1 MYCNVCSNAT
11 TFIDKAQVLNKYD
24 IQYFHCTFCG
34 FVQTEKPYWLDEAY
48 SEAINQSDLGLLS
61 RNIALARITKV
72 IIMTLFNSNTR
83 FMDYGGGYGVF
94 VRLMRDFGFDFY
106 RFDKFC
112 TNLFSVGFDADMKET
127 YQYEL
132 LTAFEV
138 FEHLTSPLDEIES
151 MLNFSKN
158 ILFSTLL
165 LPSNNPKPNEWW
177 YYGLD
182 HGQHISFFTLQSL
195 RVIADKFSLN
205 LYSNGSSLHLLTEK
219 KISSSWFSLISRD
232 KVSQILNLLLKKES
246 LLNSDYFQI
255 TGKSPN

>member
-1 MYCNVCSNAT
+1 MYCNVCSKAT
-11 TFIDKAQVLNKYD
+11 TFIDKAQVLSKYD
-24 IQYFHCTFCG
+24 VQYFRCTTCG
-34 FVQTEKPYWLDEAY
+34 FIQTEKPYWLNEAY

-72 IIMTLFNSNTR
+72 IIMTLFNSNAK
-83 FMDYGGGYGVF
+83 FMDYGGGYGIF
-94 VRLMRDFGFDFY
+94 VRLMRDFGFDFF

-112 TNLFSVGFDADMKET
+112 ANLFAVGFDADIEEKK
-127 YQYEL
+127 QYEL
-132 LTAFEV
+132 ITAFEV

-165 LPSNNPKPNEWW
+165 VPSHNPKPNEWW

-195 RVIADKFSLN
+195 SVIAERFSLN

-219 KISSSWFSLISRD
+219 KIPDLWFRLISRD
-232 KVSQILNLLLKKES
+232 KISQIMNLLLKKES
-246 LLNSDYFQI
+246 LLDSDYTQL
-255 TGKSPN
+255 TGNSLN